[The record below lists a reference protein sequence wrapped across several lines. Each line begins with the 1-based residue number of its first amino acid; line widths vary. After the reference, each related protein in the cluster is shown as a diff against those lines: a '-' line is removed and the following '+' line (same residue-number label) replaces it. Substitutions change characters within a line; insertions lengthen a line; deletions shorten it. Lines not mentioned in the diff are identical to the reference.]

1 MADPTS
7 EIAQATQTVVNSS
20 IVVPAST
27 EALPQRKR
35 QNDQDPQKR
44 PRLDMSQDGQR
55 RGKRMFGV
63 LMGTLNKFKN
73 DTSKKT
79 SAEKQREEIE
89 TKLQEKLERERSE
102 LASKAKKDKEEHI
115 ERIQEKKRQSKK
127 EITQK
132 VDLTNAK
139 HRVYLSAFI
148 KTKTEPQLL
157 FRPAKLSDDQTAQID
172 GQVEKAKIELEDLI
186 RKQKEENANQ
196 PEKTEEDEK
205 MEETHEVAKE
215 IHANKNGD
223 TTVDVKMDDINEV
236 SREAPALSHEEV
248 NPTLENAAQPTS
260 NELDQRGD
268 ILSQNGDVVDYEG
281 EP

>member
-1 MADPTS
+1 
-7 EIAQATQTVVNSS
+7 
-20 IVVPAST
+20 
-27 EALPQRKR
+27 
-35 QNDQDPQKR
+35 
-44 PRLDMSQDGQR
+44 
-55 RGKRMFGV
+55 
-63 LMGTLNKFKN
+63 
-73 DTSKKT
+73 
-79 SAEKQREEIE
+79 
-89 TKLQEKLERERSE
+89 
-102 LASKAKKDKEEHI
+102 
-115 ERIQEKKRQSKK
+115 
-127 EITQK
+127 
-132 VDLTNAK
+132 LTNAK

-215 IHANKNGD
+215 VHANKNGD